1 MFKYF
6 DLVPPKLIKSYYL
19 MIFYFLIVSMLEIL
33 AISLLIPL
41 LVILTGSN
49 NLYSKYFQILNDF
62 LSKFYFEN
70 YQATFVIVIIVTTYL
85 SKNILLFFIIKKQ
98 NQFVQLNMV
107 ELSKKLL
114 SNYLN
119 QDISFHKNNNSSSLI
134 KKISTDVQFLTG
146 LLISSLKFYSD
157 LIILIAIL
165 FIMLS
170 VNFLSTILLILLLYI
185 FFYFYFFYLRKK
197 LNNWGSKRHQ
207 LGTLSL
213 KSLMEAINSYKE
225 IIIYNVKN
233 FFIKKYYDDL
243 YKSYDTQKKF
253 DTFQQYPRLVLE
265 IFILIAIFTFY
276 KILHISG
283 KNNSEILVIL
293 SFYIF
298 SFIRIGPLAINIFK
312 YLQLHQFSRA
322 TYLEIKKDLN
332 LIIKE
337 ENTEKNIHN
346 YKFNKQIVFS
356 KINFSYKKK
365 KILNSISFKIIKN
378 EFIGIMGESGAGKTT
393 LIEIILGLLK
403 PDSGKI
409 LIDNKNSNE
418 FPEIFRQIFSYV
430 PQNSLIIGKTIL
442 DNVAFGIP
450 QKFIDQKNVISSLN
464 KVNFYSA
471 KDDFL
476 RMVVGERGNK
486 LSEGQKQ
493 RLIIARALYKNPEI
507 LILDEITSSLDG
519 RNERFIIK
527 EISKL
532 KKNKTIILISH
543 KKSSLLY
550 CDKVLEL
557 KNGKV
562 TRVKFK

>member
-1 MFKYF
+1 
-6 DLVPPKLIKSYYL
+6 
-19 MIFYFLIVSMLEIL
+19 
-33 AISLLIPL
+33 
-41 LVILTGSN
+41 
-49 NLYSKYFQILNDF
+49 
-62 LSKFYFEN
+62 
-70 YQATFVIVIIVTTYL
+70 
-85 SKNILLFFIIKKQ
+85 
-98 NQFVQLNMV
+98 
-107 ELSKKLL
+107 
-114 SNYLN
+114 
-119 QDISFHKNNNSSSLI
+119 
-134 KKISTDVQFLTG
+134 
-146 LLISSLKFYSD
+146 
-157 LIILIAIL
+157 
-165 FIMLS
+165 MLS